1 MQKVNAMVLQQRR
14 ETIEIKSKNMKMKNF
29 NLHSSNMYTK
39 KIYFL
44 AWEVGNE
51 SWFVLL
57 GISWWSY
64 PEGKTRVDKL
74 NLQVAKVHIEINYCG
89 NYHYLTQ
96 NFKPRI
102 SRYLNYSDFYVSWL
116 SMVLFEVT
124 KENSEGHKVKSKA
137 T

>member
-1 MQKVNAMVLQQRR
+1 MVLQQRR

-29 NLHSSNMYTK
+29 NLHSSTMYTMYIIYTK

-44 AWEVGNE
+44 AWDVGNE

-57 GISWWSY
+57 GTSWGSY

-89 NYHYLTQ
+89 NYHYLTH

-102 SRYLNYSDFYVSWL
+102 FRYLNYSDFYVS
-116 SMVLFEVT
+116 
-124 KENSEGHKVKSKA
+124 
-137 T
+137 